1 MGIIT
6 YRENKWTK
14 ELNCF
19 CVTSGMDEATSSME
33 MMDVGSSGMMEQPRA
48 TGDGQ
53 DLEKAGRGWREDGG
67 WEGEQEAAEMAAGGW
82 GADGGWEGQ
91 QETAEVVRKRSP

>member
-1 MGIIT
+1 MVGYFT
-6 YRENKWTK
+6 L
-14 ELNCF
+14 LNQGTNLF

-53 DLEKAGRGWREDGG
+53 DLEKAGRGRREDGG
-67 WEGEQEAAEMAAGGW
+67 
-82 GADGGWEGQ
+82 
-91 QETAEVVRKRSP
+91 

>member
-1 MGIIT
+1 MNQGT
-6 YRENKWTK
+6 N
-14 ELNCF
+14 LF

-53 DLEKAGRGWREDGG
+53 DLEKAGRGRREDGG
-67 WEGEQEAAEMAAGGW
+67 
-82 GADGGWEGQ
+82 
-91 QETAEVVRKRSP
+91 